1 MEARAKKLAGRG
13 LMTRRTSV
21 RESVRRRRHR
31 RAYFE
36 SLEDRRMLAGDF
48 RNAFN
53 PFDVNDDGE
62 IAPLDVLL
70 LINHLNQFGAGPTDA
85 AGVRP
90 GTFVDTSGDDQVSP
104 IDALLVINHLNNVTG
119 SRLIAMRE
127 SRASLAR
134 EAERVVSLPDSSSD
148 TGRPVLTFDLRT
160 RLDSTSNS
168 AASDVL
174 NVLLFDP
181 TDPTKPL
188 LELGDLNAPLLAVN
202 ESRAEFDPRIV
213 TMRQEQVEI
222 DLSSLRGSDQVGVRI
237 QLLSLDGDD
246 GSRFVVENLET
257 QTRLEPTLE
266 FAFAETDIPTLA
278 PGLAVDG
285 AAFVAADQVV
295 VDVDNV
301 IFDSRAGR
309 LVADIRATNRGP
321 SLGREMIAVIEGLP
335 SGVSVLNASGMTTA
349 GSPFI
354 NLEPAA
360 PRGGLRANATTTP
373 IRVEFDVTDSP
384 AVDFDLRIRRGALNS
399 APTLASLGILTM
411 HPGEVR
417 TIQLAATDA
426 DGDPL
431 TFNLV
436 PLAGQPPL
444 PA

>member
-1 MEARAKKLAGRG
+1 
-13 LMTRRTSV
+13 
-21 RESVRRRRHR
+21 
-31 RAYFE
+31 
-36 SLEDRRMLAGDF
+36 
-48 RNAFN
+48 
-53 PFDVNDDGE
+53 
-62 IAPLDVLL
+62 
-70 LINHLNQFGAGPTDA
+70 
-85 AGVRP
+85 
-90 GTFVDTSGDDQVSP
+90 
-104 IDALLVINHLNNVTG
+104 
-119 SRLIAMRE
+119 
-127 SRASLAR
+127 
-134 EAERVVSLPDSSSD
+134 
-148 TGRPVLTFDLRT
+148 
-160 RLDSTSNS
+160 
-168 AASDVL
+168 ASDVL

-278 PGLAVDG
+278 PGPAVDG

-321 SLGREMIAVIEGLP
+321 SLGREMIAVFEGLP
-335 SGVSVLNASGMTTA
+335 SGVNVLNASGMTAA

-444 PA
+444 PAMSLNQAGELTLRPMPDQLGSFHFEVRVSDGAVATTEVVQLDIVADPNVTTRISGVVRSTNDLPLEGVPIEIAGFS